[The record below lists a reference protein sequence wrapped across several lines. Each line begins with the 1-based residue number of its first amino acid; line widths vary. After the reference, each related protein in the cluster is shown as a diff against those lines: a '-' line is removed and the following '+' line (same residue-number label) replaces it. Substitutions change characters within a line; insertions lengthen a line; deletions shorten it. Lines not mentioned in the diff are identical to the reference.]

1 MELNNDFHLAV
12 CQTIE
17 SGLRAEYDAMPEL
30 TDALCV
36 RGLDNSIVAVKQK
49 FGFAKNEAVRSHPAI
64 DGIVAHVVNI
74 GFDNIGE
81 AGDLTLKEYVSII
94 NKVKKSV
101 VRHSAFGSRGYY
113 DFIRNYA

>member
-17 SGLRAEYDAMPEL
+17 SGVRAEYDAAPAL

-36 RGLDNSIVAVKQK
+36 LGLDNAIVAVKQK
-49 FGFAKNEAVRSHPAI
+49 YGFAKNEAVRSHVAF
-64 DGIVAHVVNI
+64 DGIVAHVVKVGVDSI
-74 GFDNIGE
+74 GQTGE
-81 AGDLTLKEYVSII
+81 LTLKEYVAII

-101 VRHSAFGSRGYY
+101 VRHSAFGTRGYY